1 MGATLYVA
9 AIRPRRV
16 RRERSA
22 VDRGSGGADRGS
34 AGNSALCEILRQFAV
49 PGPSGFRNRTLG
61 RHPLFN
67 RTPTV
72 ITLVGLHLPLHSV
85 PPTIA
90 CEWLNNG

>member
-1 MGATLYVA
+1 MDEVPAGARKIGPTGDEV
-9 AIRPRRV
+9 
-16 RRERSA
+16 ESA
-22 VDRGSGGADRGS
+22 VECGDVADR
-34 AGNSALCEILRQFAV
+34 AGAGARALREILGQFAV
-49 PGPSGFRNRTLG
+49 PGARRLGHRALG

-90 CEWLNNG
+90 REWLNNG